1 MKTIKRNTTWCYKEI
16 EEDFNN
22 QHLYGNLSYAT
33 LCKLCFTDMILCNNI
48 AEIDES
54 IYDNLEW
61 QPDEEDGDDWEHS
74 EIYQFYLVDTDNYFF
89 EEYKENFLMSY
100 SNKLDLW
107 VLCVDHFGT
116 SWKYISSGV
125 QISEKDGKE

>member
-1 MKTIKRNTTWCYKEI
+1 MKTIKRNTTWCCKEI

-22 QHLYGNLSYAT
+22 KCLYGNLSYAT

-48 AEIDES
+48 TDIDES

-61 QPDEEDGDDWEHS
+61 QPDEEDDDWEYP
-74 EIYQFYLVDTDNYFF
+74 EIYQFYLVDTDSYFF

-100 SNKLDLW
+100 SDKLDLW
-107 VLCVDHFGT
+107 VLCVGHFGT

-125 QISEKDGKE
+125 KIIEKDVKE

>member
-1 MKTIKRNTTWCYKEI
+1 
-16 EEDFNN
+16 
-22 QHLYGNLSYAT
+22 
-33 LCKLCFTDMILCNNI
+33 MILCNNI
-48 AEIDES
+48 TEIDES

-61 QPDEEDGDDWEHS
+61 QPDEEDGDDWEYP

-116 SWKYISSGV
+116 GWKMISSGV
-125 QISEKDGKE
+125 KIVEE